1 MGFLPFPAPENN
13 VRLPFSLTH
22 MAGLGFLFWS
32 SMRSSCGGGGIYLF
46 LLEFCCRSI
55 LVFDLDELY
64 VIGRRLASKI
74 LLYLLDRAGAVSL
87 LKA

>member
-32 SMRSSCGGGGIYLF
+32 SMRSSCGGGGIYF
-46 LLEFCCRSI
+46 FFYTQLLVTIGWFS
-55 LVFDLDELY
+55 DLDVLY
-64 VIGRRLASKI
+64 VNTP
-74 LLYLLDRAGAVSL
+74 VPCE
-87 LKA
+87 